1 MDCLYLQV
9 KVLSYKKIKTSEEGH
24 HLPVSAIA
32 TVVEATVVE
41 ATVEEATVVEATVED
56 LHNRHVITVAPD

>member
-9 KVLSYKKIKTSEEGH
+9 KVLSYKKNKTSEEGH

-41 ATVEEATVVEATVED
+41 ATIED

>member
-1 MDCLYLQV
+1 M
-9 KVLSYKKIKTSEEGH
+9 KVLSYKKNKTSEEGH

-41 ATVEEATVVEATVED
+41 VTVEE